1 MFWIYCIINLFSIMN
16 GFSYRSKLQ
25 QMGPKKPTCNF
36 CGTKSKCDTKRQI
49 EYPKLSRAQ
58 SIIAPKLIISPTFN
72 SNTNKKKNYFLFNIF
87 ELYSG

>member
-1 MFWIYCIINLFSIMN
+1 M
-16 GFSYRSKLQ
+16 GFHIGLKLQ

-58 SIIAPKLIISPTFN
+58 SIIAPKLIISPIFN
-72 SNTNKKKNYFLFNIF
+72 SNKNKKKITF
-87 ELYSG
+87 YSMYLNFIVDEMH